1 MNKFVV
7 NIFIFIVVLSF
18 SSLSQATLITNLT
31 TAELE
36 SADYSNAED
45 QLTSD
50 LLGVN
55 YITYKGFDWAWVSP
69 VNLESSGGN
78 KLYAPELQENWLFA
92 DDALINILKTELTL
106 ADFTDADDNIIQA
119 VEFFNSNYVHVD
131 TADFNSDFVNSEW
144 TVEGSFMSGLF
155 GGQETF
161 YVREALTAGTNPTP
175 IPEPLSLFMFASA
188 FILLHAKLRKKSA

>member
-7 NIFIFIVVLSF
+7 NIFIFIVALSF
-18 SSLSQATLITNLT
+18 SSLSQAILITNLT
-31 TAELE
+31 TEELD

-55 YITYKGFDWAWVSP
+55 YITYKGYDWAWVSP

-106 ADFTDADDNIIQA
+106 ADFTDTNGNIIQS
-119 VEFFNSNYVHVD
+119 VEFFNSTYDHVD
-131 TADFNSDFVNSEW
+131 IADFNSDFVNSEW
-144 TVEGSFMSGLF
+144 TIDGSFMSGLF

-161 YVREALTAGTNPTP
+161 YVRDLSATPPKP
-175 IPEPLSLFMFASA
+175 IPEPLTILVFATA
-188 FILLHAKLRKKSA
+188 FILLQTKLRKA

>member
-7 NIFIFIVVLSF
+7 NIFIFIVALSF

-31 TAELE
+31 TAELD

-45 QLTSD
+45 HLTSD

-55 YITYKGFDWAWVSP
+55 YITYKGYDWAWVSP
-69 VNLESSGGN
+69 VNLESTGGN
-78 KLYAPELQENWLFA
+78 KLYTPELQKNWLFA

-106 ADFTDADDNIIQA
+106 ADFTDVDGNIIQA

-161 YVREALTAGTNPTP
+161 YVRDLSATPPKP
-175 IPEPLSLFMFASA
+175 IPEPFTILLFASA
-188 FILLHAKLRKKSA
+188 FILLHTKLRKKSA

>member
-55 YITYKGFDWAWVSP
+55 YITYKGYDWAWVSP

-131 TADFNSDFVNSEW
+131 TDDFNSDFVNSEW

-161 YVREALTAGTNPTP
+161 YVRDLSATPTKP
-175 IPEPLSLFMFASA
+175 IPEPLTILLLASA
-188 FILLHAKLRKKSA
+188 FILLHTKLRKKSA